1 MFSTS
6 ELSAPPAS
14 AGFLFGTVARPESV
28 EDALAIDAAGGS
40 SAPLR
45 AGTSD
50 EPAAALDEQFT
61 ASPAV

>member
-1 MFSTS
+1 
-6 ELSAPPAS
+6 
-14 AGFLFGTVARPESV
+14 V
-28 EDALAIDAAGGS
+28 EDALAIDAAGGF